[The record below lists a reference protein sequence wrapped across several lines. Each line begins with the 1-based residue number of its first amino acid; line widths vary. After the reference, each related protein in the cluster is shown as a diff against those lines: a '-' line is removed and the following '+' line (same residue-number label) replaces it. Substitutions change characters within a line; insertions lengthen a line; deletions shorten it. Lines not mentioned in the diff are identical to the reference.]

1 MGLKA
6 ANLISG
12 TDGHSHPAGRVQPGR
27 PGSLVLLA
35 GAGTRSC
42 AGKS

>member
-12 TDGHSHPAGRVQPGR
+12 TGGRSHPAGRVQPSR
-27 PGSLVLLA
+27 AGSLVRFA
-35 GAGTRSC
+35 GPGTRLH